1 MVRANGAVS
10 LRELA
15 RVVQTSEVTV
25 RRDVRALEAE
35 GLLDRRHG
43 GAVLPGG
50 FTRESGFPQ
59 KSHLA
64 TAEKTAIADVAASL
78 VEEGEAVVVGAGTT
92 TQELARRLA
101 RVPGLTVVTNSLL
114 VAQALAHAN
123 RVEVVMTGGTLRGS
137 NYALVGSGA
146 EQSLQGL
153 RVSRAFLSG
162 SGLTAER
169 GLSTSNML
177 SASVDRALVQ
187 AAAEVVVLAD
197 HTKLGTDTMFQ
208 TVPTDVMT
216 RLVTDEPPPHD
227 DRAATEL
234 QALADQ
240 GVQITV
246 AGAAAAS
253 GGDGMHPRRP
263 RRDSPSRSSA
273 GAARRPNSA
282 ARPPVGPGR
291 TGTGEGGGHAAAVT
305 RRRLGR
311 APEGR
316 EALPETGRA
325 SIRTGPTAKIRWGRC
340 AVPAPL
346 LAAHA
351 SKYRHD
357 GVAAHLDDATVIL
370 NDDDEP
376 SGRRY
381 DEHVGPH
388 GVVADASVERLDEI
402 AEIRG
407 FDEIRTLIRVEA
419 RAVHHDEGAFEVVA
433 VRQEV
438 ILDGIGVAF
447 CEVERPPVV
456 EGNAGHSVR
465 VVCRRSGEDR
475 IQYPFREVPVDVPR
489 CCGHR
494 LPIGEGSAPK
504 IRLPHKEVVQ
514 TAAGEVG
521 GDLQEIIFIGHEEAL
536 YHWRQ

>member
-1 MVRANGAVS
+1 MFAAERRQLILEMVRANGAVS

-64 TAEKTAIADVAASL
+64 TAEKTAIADLAAGL
-78 VEEGEAVVVGAGTT
+78 VEEGEAIVVGAGTT

-197 HTKLGTDTMFQ
+197 HTKLGMDTMFQ
-208 TVPTDVMT
+208 TVPTDLIT
-216 RLVTDEPPPHD
+216 RLVTDEPPAHD

-240 GVQITV
+240 GVQIAV
-246 AGAAAAS
+246 AGSSAGGA
-253 GGDGMHPRRP
+253 GGDPLPAGRQP
-263 RRDSPSRSSA
+263 RRDVPLPGPRRGQVPGSGPQLRSA
-273 GAARRPNSA
+273 TVMGDQPPAERARVA
-282 ARPPVGPGR
+282 DL
-291 TGTGEGGGHAAAVT
+291 
-305 RRRLGR
+305 RRR
-311 APEGR
+311 
-316 EALPETGRA
+316 
-325 SIRTGPTAKIRWGRC
+325 
-340 AVPAPL
+340 
-346 LAAHA
+346 
-351 SKYRHD
+351 
-357 GVAAHLDDATVIL
+357 
-370 NDDDEP
+370 
-376 SGRRY
+376 
-381 DEHVGPH
+381 
-388 GVVADASVERLDEI
+388 
-402 AEIRG
+402 
-407 FDEIRTLIRVEA
+407 
-419 RAVHHDEGAFEVVA
+419 
-433 VRQEV
+433 
-438 ILDGIGVAF
+438 
-447 CEVERPPVV
+447 
-456 EGNAGHSVR
+456 
-465 VVCRRSGEDR
+465 
-475 IQYPFREVPVDVPR
+475 
-489 CCGHR
+489 
-494 LPIGEGSAPK
+494 
-504 IRLPHKEVVQ
+504 
-514 TAAGEVG
+514 
-521 GDLQEIIFIGHEEAL
+521 
-536 YHWRQ
+536 

>member
-1 MVRANGAVS
+1 MFAAERRQLILEMVRANGAVS

-59 KSHLA
+59 KSLSA
-64 TAEKTAIADVAASL
+64 TAEKTAIADLAASL
-78 VEEGEAVVVGAGTT
+78 VEEGEAIVVGAGTT

-208 TVPTDVMT
+208 TVPTDVIT
-216 RLVTDEPPPHD
+216 RLVTDEPPTHD

-240 GVQITV
+240 GVQIAVAGSV
-246 AGAAAAS
+246 AGA
-253 GGDGMHPRRP
+253 GGSESPPGRP
-263 RRDSPSRSSA
+263 RRDVPLP
-273 GAARRPNSA
+273 GQRRT
-282 ARPPVGPGR
+282 RGGGPGSLR
-291 TGTGEGGGHAAAVT
+291 SATGALTPEPGVPERSARVADL
-305 RRRLGR
+305 RRR
-311 APEGR
+311 
-316 EALPETGRA
+316 
-325 SIRTGPTAKIRWGRC
+325 
-340 AVPAPL
+340 
-346 LAAHA
+346 
-351 SKYRHD
+351 
-357 GVAAHLDDATVIL
+357 
-370 NDDDEP
+370 
-376 SGRRY
+376 
-381 DEHVGPH
+381 
-388 GVVADASVERLDEI
+388 
-402 AEIRG
+402 
-407 FDEIRTLIRVEA
+407 
-419 RAVHHDEGAFEVVA
+419 
-433 VRQEV
+433 
-438 ILDGIGVAF
+438 
-447 CEVERPPVV
+447 
-456 EGNAGHSVR
+456 
-465 VVCRRSGEDR
+465 
-475 IQYPFREVPVDVPR
+475 
-489 CCGHR
+489 
-494 LPIGEGSAPK
+494 
-504 IRLPHKEVVQ
+504 
-514 TAAGEVG
+514 
-521 GDLQEIIFIGHEEAL
+521 
-536 YHWRQ
+536 

>member
-1 MVRANGAVS
+1 MFAAERRQLILEMVRANGAVS

-64 TAEKTAIADVAASL
+64 TAEKTAIADLAAGL
-78 VEEGEAVVVGAGTT
+78 VEEGEAIVVGAGTT

-153 RVSRAFLSG
+153 RVSKAFLSG

-208 TVPTDVMT
+208 TVPTDVIT
-216 RLVTDEPPPHD
+216 RLVTDEPPAND
-227 DRAATEL
+227 DRAGMEL

-240 GVQITV
+240 GVQIAV
-246 AGAAAAS
+246 AGANGVPS
-253 GGDGMHPRRP
+253 GGEQAPARRAPLPGPRRGMALRP
-263 RRDSPSRSSA
+263 GAGFGEPASA
-273 GAARRPNSA
+273 ER
-282 ARPPVGPGR
+282 GR
-291 TGTGEGGGHAAAVT
+291 VADL
-305 RRRLGR
+305 RRR
-311 APEGR
+311 
-316 EALPETGRA
+316 
-325 SIRTGPTAKIRWGRC
+325 
-340 AVPAPL
+340 
-346 LAAHA
+346 
-351 SKYRHD
+351 
-357 GVAAHLDDATVIL
+357 
-370 NDDDEP
+370 
-376 SGRRY
+376 
-381 DEHVGPH
+381 
-388 GVVADASVERLDEI
+388 
-402 AEIRG
+402 
-407 FDEIRTLIRVEA
+407 
-419 RAVHHDEGAFEVVA
+419 
-433 VRQEV
+433 
-438 ILDGIGVAF
+438 
-447 CEVERPPVV
+447 
-456 EGNAGHSVR
+456 
-465 VVCRRSGEDR
+465 
-475 IQYPFREVPVDVPR
+475 
-489 CCGHR
+489 
-494 LPIGEGSAPK
+494 
-504 IRLPHKEVVQ
+504 
-514 TAAGEVG
+514 
-521 GDLQEIIFIGHEEAL
+521 
-536 YHWRQ
+536 

>member
-1 MVRANGAVS
+1 MFAAERRQLILEMVRANGAVS

-64 TAEKTAIADVAASL
+64 TAEKTAIADLAAGL
-78 VEEGEAVVVGAGTT
+78 VEEGEAIVVGAGTT

-153 RVSRAFLSG
+153 RVSKAFLSG

-177 SASVDRALVQ
+177 SSSVDRALVQ

-208 TVPTDVMT
+208 TVPTELIT
-216 RLVTDEPPPHD
+216 RLVTDDPPPHD

-240 GVQITV
+240 GVQIVV
-246 AGAAAAS
+246 AGGNGAS
-253 GGDGMHPRRP
+253 GTPGGEPGPAATPRQRALPGPRRGH
-263 RRDSPSRSSA
+263 PSTALRSAS
-273 GAARRPNSA
+273 GLSE
-282 ARPPVGPGR
+282 GR
-291 TGTGEGGGHAAAVT
+291 VADL
-305 RRRLGR
+305 RRR
-311 APEGR
+311 
-316 EALPETGRA
+316 
-325 SIRTGPTAKIRWGRC
+325 
-340 AVPAPL
+340 
-346 LAAHA
+346 
-351 SKYRHD
+351 
-357 GVAAHLDDATVIL
+357 
-370 NDDDEP
+370 
-376 SGRRY
+376 
-381 DEHVGPH
+381 
-388 GVVADASVERLDEI
+388 
-402 AEIRG
+402 
-407 FDEIRTLIRVEA
+407 
-419 RAVHHDEGAFEVVA
+419 
-433 VRQEV
+433 
-438 ILDGIGVAF
+438 
-447 CEVERPPVV
+447 
-456 EGNAGHSVR
+456 
-465 VVCRRSGEDR
+465 
-475 IQYPFREVPVDVPR
+475 
-489 CCGHR
+489 
-494 LPIGEGSAPK
+494 
-504 IRLPHKEVVQ
+504 
-514 TAAGEVG
+514 
-521 GDLQEIIFIGHEEAL
+521 
-536 YHWRQ
+536 

>member
-1 MVRANGAVS
+1 MFAAERRQLILEMVRANGAVS

-64 TAEKTAIADVAASL
+64 TAEKTAIADLAASL
-78 VEEGEAVVVGAGTT
+78 VEEGEAIVVGAGTT

-153 RVSRAFLSG
+153 RVSKAFLSG

-197 HTKLGTDTMFQ
+197 HSKLGTDTMFQ
-208 TVPTDVMT
+208 TVPTDVIT
-216 RLVTDEPPPHD
+216 RLVTDESPVHD
-227 DRAATEL
+227 ERAATEL

-240 GVQITV
+240 GVQIAV
-246 AGAAAAS
+246 AGASGGGTADGTGTPGAS
-253 GGDGMHPRRP
+253 GGDAVARQQRRDVPLPGPRRQVP
-263 RRDSPSRSSA
+263 
-273 GAARRPNSA
+273 GAAAGLRSA
-282 ARPPVGPGR
+282 TALSEQNGGTERARV
-291 TGTGEGGGHAAAVT
+291 ADL
-305 RRRLGR
+305 RRR
-311 APEGR
+311 
-316 EALPETGRA
+316 
-325 SIRTGPTAKIRWGRC
+325 
-340 AVPAPL
+340 
-346 LAAHA
+346 
-351 SKYRHD
+351 
-357 GVAAHLDDATVIL
+357 
-370 NDDDEP
+370 
-376 SGRRY
+376 
-381 DEHVGPH
+381 
-388 GVVADASVERLDEI
+388 
-402 AEIRG
+402 
-407 FDEIRTLIRVEA
+407 
-419 RAVHHDEGAFEVVA
+419 
-433 VRQEV
+433 
-438 ILDGIGVAF
+438 
-447 CEVERPPVV
+447 
-456 EGNAGHSVR
+456 
-465 VVCRRSGEDR
+465 
-475 IQYPFREVPVDVPR
+475 
-489 CCGHR
+489 
-494 LPIGEGSAPK
+494 
-504 IRLPHKEVVQ
+504 
-514 TAAGEVG
+514 
-521 GDLQEIIFIGHEEAL
+521 
-536 YHWRQ
+536 

>member
-1 MVRANGAVS
+1 MDVGVTVSFVFAAERRQLILEMVRANGAVS

-64 TAEKTAIADVAASL
+64 TAEKTAIADLAAGL
-78 VEEGEAVVVGAGTT
+78 VEEGEAIVVGAGTT

-208 TVPTDVMT
+208 TVPTDVIT
-216 RLVTDEPPPHD
+216 RLVTDEPPAHD

-240 GVQITV
+240 GVQIAV
-246 AGAAAAS
+246 AGAT
-253 GGDGMHPRRP
+253 GG
-263 RRDSPSRSSA
+263 PS
-273 GAARRPNSA
+273 
-282 ARPPVGPGR
+282 
-291 TGTGEGGGHAAAVT
+291 
-305 RRRLGR
+305 
-311 APEGR
+311 
-316 EALPETGRA
+316 
-325 SIRTGPTAKIRWGRC
+325 
-340 AVPAPL
+340 
-346 LAAHA
+346 
-351 SKYRHD
+351 
-357 GVAAHLDDATVIL
+357 
-370 NDDDEP
+370 
-376 SGRRY
+376 
-381 DEHVGPH
+381 
-388 GVVADASVERLDEI
+388 
-402 AEIRG
+402 
-407 FDEIRTLIRVEA
+407 
-419 RAVHHDEGAFEVVA
+419 
-433 VRQEV
+433 
-438 ILDGIGVAF
+438 
-447 CEVERPPVV
+447 
-456 EGNAGHSVR
+456 GNAGGDTPAPARQS
-465 VVCRRSGEDR
+465 RRDMR
-475 IQYPFREVPVDVPR
+475 DVP
-489 CCGHR
+489 
-494 LPIGEGSAPK
+494 LPSPRRGVPGGTSLRGPAAVLGEQPPGAE
-504 IRLPHKEVVQ
+504 RARV
-514 TAAGEVG
+514 A
-521 GDLQEIIFIGHEEAL
+521 DL
-536 YHWRQ
+536 RRR

>member
-1 MVRANGAVS
+1 MFAAERRQLILEMVRANGAVS

-64 TAEKTAIADVAASL
+64 TAEKTAIADLAAGL
-78 VEEGEAVVVGAGTT
+78 VEEGEAIVVGAGTT

-187 AAAEVVVLAD
+187 AAGEVVVLAD
-197 HTKLGTDTMFQ
+197 HTKLGSDTMFQ
-208 TVPTDVMT
+208 TVPTDLIT
-216 RLVTDEPPPHD
+216 RLVTDEPAAHD
-227 DRAATEL
+227 DRAAAEL

-240 GVQITV
+240 GVQIAV
-246 AGAAAAS
+246 AGAGGAPAS
-253 GGDGMHPRRP
+253 ADAGPPGRGA
-263 RRDSPSRSSA
+263 RRDMPLPGQRRTHA
-273 GAARRPNSA
+273 QQLRGAAVLADQSGQGDR
-282 ARPPVGPGR
+282 ARV
-291 TGTGEGGGHAAAVT
+291 ADL
-305 RRRLGR
+305 RRR
-311 APEGR
+311 
-316 EALPETGRA
+316 
-325 SIRTGPTAKIRWGRC
+325 
-340 AVPAPL
+340 
-346 LAAHA
+346 
-351 SKYRHD
+351 
-357 GVAAHLDDATVIL
+357 
-370 NDDDEP
+370 
-376 SGRRY
+376 
-381 DEHVGPH
+381 
-388 GVVADASVERLDEI
+388 
-402 AEIRG
+402 
-407 FDEIRTLIRVEA
+407 
-419 RAVHHDEGAFEVVA
+419 
-433 VRQEV
+433 
-438 ILDGIGVAF
+438 
-447 CEVERPPVV
+447 
-456 EGNAGHSVR
+456 
-465 VVCRRSGEDR
+465 
-475 IQYPFREVPVDVPR
+475 
-489 CCGHR
+489 
-494 LPIGEGSAPK
+494 
-504 IRLPHKEVVQ
+504 
-514 TAAGEVG
+514 
-521 GDLQEIIFIGHEEAL
+521 
-536 YHWRQ
+536 

>member
-1 MVRANGAVS
+1 MFAAERRQLILEMVRANGAVS

-64 TAEKTAIADVAASL
+64 TAEKTAIADLAAGF
-78 VEEGEAVVVGAGTT
+78 VEEGEAIVVGAGTT

-153 RVSRAFLSG
+153 RVSKAFLSG

-197 HTKLGTDTMFQ
+197 HSKLGTDTMFQ
-208 TVPTDVMT
+208 TVPTDVIT
-216 RLVTDEPPPHD
+216 RLVTDEPPAHD

-240 GVQITV
+240 GVQIAVTGASGGATTGSGGPGASGSDAV
-246 AGAAAAS
+246 PARQQRRDVPLPGPRRQVPGAAA
-253 GGDGMHPRRP
+253 GL
-263 RRDSPSRSSA
+263 RSATALGEQNA
-273 GAARRPNSA
+273 GAERARVA
-282 ARPPVGPGR
+282 DL
-291 TGTGEGGGHAAAVT
+291 
-305 RRRLGR
+305 RRR
-311 APEGR
+311 
-316 EALPETGRA
+316 
-325 SIRTGPTAKIRWGRC
+325 
-340 AVPAPL
+340 
-346 LAAHA
+346 
-351 SKYRHD
+351 
-357 GVAAHLDDATVIL
+357 
-370 NDDDEP
+370 
-376 SGRRY
+376 
-381 DEHVGPH
+381 
-388 GVVADASVERLDEI
+388 
-402 AEIRG
+402 
-407 FDEIRTLIRVEA
+407 
-419 RAVHHDEGAFEVVA
+419 
-433 VRQEV
+433 
-438 ILDGIGVAF
+438 
-447 CEVERPPVV
+447 
-456 EGNAGHSVR
+456 
-465 VVCRRSGEDR
+465 
-475 IQYPFREVPVDVPR
+475 
-489 CCGHR
+489 
-494 LPIGEGSAPK
+494 
-504 IRLPHKEVVQ
+504 
-514 TAAGEVG
+514 
-521 GDLQEIIFIGHEEAL
+521 
-536 YHWRQ
+536 

>member
-1 MVRANGAVS
+1 VFAAERRQLILEMVRANGAVS

-64 TAEKTAIADVAASL
+64 TAEKTAIADLAAGL
-78 VEEGEAVVVGAGTT
+78 VEEGEAIVVGAGTT

-153 RVSRAFLSG
+153 RVSKAFLSG

-208 TVPTDVMT
+208 TVPTDVIT
-216 RLVTDEPPPHD
+216 RLVTDEPPAHD

-240 GVQITV
+240 GVQIAV
-246 AGAAAAS
+246 AGASGSPGGDQVPARHQRRDVALPGPRRAAAL
-253 GGDGMHPRRP
+253 
-263 RRDSPSRSSA
+263 RSAAVLGEQAA
-273 GAARRPNSA
+273 GAERARVA
-282 ARPPVGPGR
+282 DL
-291 TGTGEGGGHAAAVT
+291 
-305 RRRLGR
+305 RRR
-311 APEGR
+311 
-316 EALPETGRA
+316 
-325 SIRTGPTAKIRWGRC
+325 
-340 AVPAPL
+340 
-346 LAAHA
+346 
-351 SKYRHD
+351 
-357 GVAAHLDDATVIL
+357 
-370 NDDDEP
+370 
-376 SGRRY
+376 
-381 DEHVGPH
+381 
-388 GVVADASVERLDEI
+388 
-402 AEIRG
+402 
-407 FDEIRTLIRVEA
+407 
-419 RAVHHDEGAFEVVA
+419 
-433 VRQEV
+433 
-438 ILDGIGVAF
+438 
-447 CEVERPPVV
+447 
-456 EGNAGHSVR
+456 
-465 VVCRRSGEDR
+465 
-475 IQYPFREVPVDVPR
+475 
-489 CCGHR
+489 
-494 LPIGEGSAPK
+494 
-504 IRLPHKEVVQ
+504 
-514 TAAGEVG
+514 
-521 GDLQEIIFIGHEEAL
+521 
-536 YHWRQ
+536 

>member
-1 MVRANGAVS
+1 MFAAERRQLILEMVRANGAVS

-59 KSHLA
+59 KSLSA
-64 TAEKTAIADVAASL
+64 TAEKTAIADLAAAL
-78 VEEGEAVVVGAGTT
+78 VEEGEAIVVGAGTT

-208 TVPTDVMT
+208 TVPTDVIT
-216 RLVTDEPPPHD
+216 RLVTDEPPAHD

-240 GVQITV
+240 GVQIAV
-246 AGAAAAS
+246 AGAAGAT
-253 GGDGMHPRRP
+253 
-263 RRDSPSRSSA
+263 
-273 GAARRPNSA
+273 AARHEVPLPGQRRTRTGLRSA
-282 ARPPVGPGR
+282 AGPLAPDPLPDRPARV
-291 TGTGEGGGHAAAVT
+291 ADL
-305 RRRLGR
+305 RRR
-311 APEGR
+311 
-316 EALPETGRA
+316 
-325 SIRTGPTAKIRWGRC
+325 
-340 AVPAPL
+340 
-346 LAAHA
+346 
-351 SKYRHD
+351 
-357 GVAAHLDDATVIL
+357 
-370 NDDDEP
+370 
-376 SGRRY
+376 
-381 DEHVGPH
+381 
-388 GVVADASVERLDEI
+388 
-402 AEIRG
+402 
-407 FDEIRTLIRVEA
+407 
-419 RAVHHDEGAFEVVA
+419 
-433 VRQEV
+433 
-438 ILDGIGVAF
+438 
-447 CEVERPPVV
+447 
-456 EGNAGHSVR
+456 
-465 VVCRRSGEDR
+465 
-475 IQYPFREVPVDVPR
+475 
-489 CCGHR
+489 
-494 LPIGEGSAPK
+494 
-504 IRLPHKEVVQ
+504 
-514 TAAGEVG
+514 
-521 GDLQEIIFIGHEEAL
+521 
-536 YHWRQ
+536 

>member
-1 MVRANGAVS
+1 MFAAERRQLILEMVRANGAVS

-64 TAEKTAIADVAASL
+64 TAEKTAIADLAAGL
-78 VEEGEAVVVGAGTT
+78 VEEGEAIVVGAGTT

-208 TVPTDVMT
+208 TVPTDVIT
-216 RLVTDEPPPHD
+216 RLVTDEPPLHD

-240 GVQITV
+240 GVQIAV
-246 AGAAAAS
+246 AGPGMAAPGHGAEAAGPAPS
-253 GGDGMHPRRP
+253 PGGRRP
-263 RRDSPSRSSA
+263 RPMGPP
-273 GAARRPNSA
+273 GAAKGGDELPLPGPRRNHPPGPGGPPQLRSTAALADQQAAAGGNRA
-282 ARPPVGPGR
+282 ARIADLRGR
-291 TGTGEGGGHAAAVT
+291 
-305 RRRLGR
+305 
-311 APEGR
+311 
-316 EALPETGRA
+316 
-325 SIRTGPTAKIRWGRC
+325 
-340 AVPAPL
+340 
-346 LAAHA
+346 
-351 SKYRHD
+351 
-357 GVAAHLDDATVIL
+357 
-370 NDDDEP
+370 
-376 SGRRY
+376 
-381 DEHVGPH
+381 
-388 GVVADASVERLDEI
+388 
-402 AEIRG
+402 
-407 FDEIRTLIRVEA
+407 
-419 RAVHHDEGAFEVVA
+419 
-433 VRQEV
+433 
-438 ILDGIGVAF
+438 
-447 CEVERPPVV
+447 
-456 EGNAGHSVR
+456 
-465 VVCRRSGEDR
+465 
-475 IQYPFREVPVDVPR
+475 
-489 CCGHR
+489 
-494 LPIGEGSAPK
+494 
-504 IRLPHKEVVQ
+504 
-514 TAAGEVG
+514 
-521 GDLQEIIFIGHEEAL
+521 
-536 YHWRQ
+536 

>member
-1 MVRANGAVS
+1 MFAAERRQLILEMVRANGAVS

-64 TAEKTAIADVAASL
+64 TAEKTAIADLAAGL
-78 VEEGEAVVVGAGTT
+78 VEEGEAIVVGAGTT

-197 HTKLGTDTMFQ
+197 HTKLGSDTMFQ
-208 TVPTDVMT
+208 TVPTDLIT
-216 RLVTDEPPPHD
+216 RLVTDEPPGHD
-227 DRAATEL
+227 DRAAAEL

-240 GVQITV
+240 GVQIAV
-246 AGAAAAS
+246 AGAGS
-253 GGDGMHPRRP
+253 GPAPAEALPPGRQP
-263 RRDSPSRSSA
+263 RRDMPLP
-273 GAARRPNSA
+273 GQRRTRGGPGGPGPQQLRSA
-282 ARPPVGPGR
+282 AVLAEPGQGPGDR
-291 TGTGEGGGHAAAVT
+291 ARVADM
-305 RRRLGR
+305 RRR
-311 APEGR
+311 
-316 EALPETGRA
+316 
-325 SIRTGPTAKIRWGRC
+325 
-340 AVPAPL
+340 
-346 LAAHA
+346 
-351 SKYRHD
+351 
-357 GVAAHLDDATVIL
+357 
-370 NDDDEP
+370 
-376 SGRRY
+376 
-381 DEHVGPH
+381 
-388 GVVADASVERLDEI
+388 
-402 AEIRG
+402 
-407 FDEIRTLIRVEA
+407 
-419 RAVHHDEGAFEVVA
+419 
-433 VRQEV
+433 
-438 ILDGIGVAF
+438 
-447 CEVERPPVV
+447 
-456 EGNAGHSVR
+456 
-465 VVCRRSGEDR
+465 
-475 IQYPFREVPVDVPR
+475 
-489 CCGHR
+489 
-494 LPIGEGSAPK
+494 
-504 IRLPHKEVVQ
+504 
-514 TAAGEVG
+514 
-521 GDLQEIIFIGHEEAL
+521 
-536 YHWRQ
+536 

>member
-1 MVRANGAVS
+1 MFAAERRQLILEMVRANGAVS

-59 KSHLA
+59 KSHLS
-64 TAEKTAIADVAASL
+64 TAEKTAIADLAAGL
-78 VEEGEAVVVGAGTT
+78 VGEGEAVVVGAGTT

-197 HTKLGTDTMFQ
+197 HTKLGSDTMFQ
-208 TVPTDVMT
+208 TVPTELIT
-216 RLVTDEPPPHD
+216 RLVTDEPPAHD
-227 DRAATEL
+227 ERAATEL

-240 GVQITV
+240 GVEITV
-246 AGAAAAS
+246 AGPDTESPANESLPPGRQPRQDMPLPGQRRTQGGHGGPAGLGPQLRSAAALAE
-253 GGDGMHPRRP
+253 G
-263 RRDSPSRSSA
+263 
-273 GAARRPNSA
+273 
-282 ARPPVGPGR
+282 PVGR
-291 TGTGEGGGHAAAVT
+291 VADL
-305 RRRLGR
+305 RRR
-311 APEGR
+311 
-316 EALPETGRA
+316 
-325 SIRTGPTAKIRWGRC
+325 
-340 AVPAPL
+340 
-346 LAAHA
+346 
-351 SKYRHD
+351 
-357 GVAAHLDDATVIL
+357 
-370 NDDDEP
+370 
-376 SGRRY
+376 
-381 DEHVGPH
+381 
-388 GVVADASVERLDEI
+388 
-402 AEIRG
+402 
-407 FDEIRTLIRVEA
+407 
-419 RAVHHDEGAFEVVA
+419 
-433 VRQEV
+433 
-438 ILDGIGVAF
+438 
-447 CEVERPPVV
+447 
-456 EGNAGHSVR
+456 
-465 VVCRRSGEDR
+465 
-475 IQYPFREVPVDVPR
+475 
-489 CCGHR
+489 
-494 LPIGEGSAPK
+494 
-504 IRLPHKEVVQ
+504 
-514 TAAGEVG
+514 
-521 GDLQEIIFIGHEEAL
+521 
-536 YHWRQ
+536 

>member
-59 KSHLA
+59 KSLSA
-64 TAEKTAIADVAASL
+64 TAEKTAIADLAASL
-78 VEEGEAVVVGAGTT
+78 VEEGEAIVVGAGTT

-123 RVEVVMTGGTLRGS
+123 RVEVVMTGGTLRGT

-208 TVPTDVMT
+208 TVPTDVIT
-216 RLVTDEPPPHD
+216 RLVTDEPPAHD

-240 GVQITV
+240 GVQIAV
-246 AGAAAAS
+246 AGA
-253 GGDGMHPRRP
+253 G
-263 RRDSPSRSSA
+263 A
-273 GAARRPNSA
+273 GAGAG
-282 ARPPVGPGR
+282 PVAEDG
-291 TGTGEGGGHAAAVT
+291 
-305 RRRLGR
+305 
-311 APEGR
+311 
-316 EALPETGRA
+316 LPSG
-325 SIRTGPTAKIRWGRC
+325 
-340 AVPAPL
+340 
-346 LAAHA
+346 
-351 SKYRHD
+351 
-357 GVAAHLDDATVIL
+357 
-370 NDDDEP
+370 P
-376 SGRRY
+376 SGRQPR
-381 DEHVGPH
+381 
-388 GVVADASVERLDEI
+388 
-402 AEIRG
+402 
-407 FDEIRTLIRVEA
+407 
-419 RAVHHDEGAFEVVA
+419 
-433 VRQEV
+433 
-438 ILDGIGVAF
+438 
-447 CEVERPPVV
+447 
-456 EGNAGHSVR
+456 
-465 VVCRRSGEDR
+465 
-475 IQYPFREVPVDVPR
+475 REVP
-489 CCGHR
+489 
-494 LPIGEGSAPK
+494 LPGQRRTRSAPGPL
-504 IRLPHKEVVQ
+504 RSPSPLTSEPADRDRP
-514 TAAGEVG
+514 TRMA
-521 GDLQEIIFIGHEEAL
+521 DL
-536 YHWRQ
+536 RRR

>member
-1 MVRANGAVS
+1 MFAAERRQLILEMVRANGAVS

-64 TAEKTAIADVAASL
+64 TAEKTAIADLAANF
-78 VEEGEAVVVGAGTT
+78 VEEGEAIVVGAGTT

-208 TVPTDVMT
+208 TVPTDVIT
-216 RLVTDEPPPHD
+216 RLVTDEPPAHD
-227 DRAATEL
+227 DRAQTEL

-240 GVQITV
+240 GVQIAV
-246 AGAAAAS
+246 AGASGNGLAGGDMPSGGRQQRRDVPLPAPRRGPVPAGLRAAS
-253 GGDGMHPRRP
+253 AMGEP
-263 RRDSPSRSSA
+263 
-273 GAARRPNSA
+273 GAERARVA
-282 ARPPVGPGR
+282 DL
-291 TGTGEGGGHAAAVT
+291 
-305 RRRLGR
+305 RRR
-311 APEGR
+311 
-316 EALPETGRA
+316 
-325 SIRTGPTAKIRWGRC
+325 
-340 AVPAPL
+340 
-346 LAAHA
+346 
-351 SKYRHD
+351 
-357 GVAAHLDDATVIL
+357 
-370 NDDDEP
+370 
-376 SGRRY
+376 
-381 DEHVGPH
+381 
-388 GVVADASVERLDEI
+388 
-402 AEIRG
+402 
-407 FDEIRTLIRVEA
+407 
-419 RAVHHDEGAFEVVA
+419 
-433 VRQEV
+433 
-438 ILDGIGVAF
+438 
-447 CEVERPPVV
+447 
-456 EGNAGHSVR
+456 
-465 VVCRRSGEDR
+465 
-475 IQYPFREVPVDVPR
+475 
-489 CCGHR
+489 
-494 LPIGEGSAPK
+494 
-504 IRLPHKEVVQ
+504 
-514 TAAGEVG
+514 
-521 GDLQEIIFIGHEEAL
+521 
-536 YHWRQ
+536 

>member
-1 MVRANGAVS
+1 MFAAERRQLILEMVRANGAVS

-64 TAEKTAIADVAASL
+64 TAEKTAIADLAAGL
-78 VEEGEAVVVGAGTT
+78 VEEGEAIVVGAGTT

-197 HTKLGTDTMFQ
+197 HTKLGSDTMFQ
-208 TVPTDVMT
+208 TVPTDLIT
-216 RLVTDEPPPHD
+216 HLVTDEPAAHD
-227 DRAATEL
+227 DRAASEL

-240 GVQITV
+240 GVQIAV
-246 AGAAAAS
+246 AGAGAAAAAS
-253 GGDGMHPRRP
+253 GAASVSGDGA
-263 RRDSPSRSSA
+263 SGA
-273 GAARRPNSA
+273 GRGARREMPLPGQRRTHGQALRGVPVEPGSGDRERERER
-282 ARPPVGPGR
+282 ARV
-291 TGTGEGGGHAAAVT
+291 ADL
-305 RRRLGR
+305 RRR
-311 APEGR
+311 
-316 EALPETGRA
+316 
-325 SIRTGPTAKIRWGRC
+325 
-340 AVPAPL
+340 
-346 LAAHA
+346 
-351 SKYRHD
+351 
-357 GVAAHLDDATVIL
+357 
-370 NDDDEP
+370 
-376 SGRRY
+376 
-381 DEHVGPH
+381 
-388 GVVADASVERLDEI
+388 
-402 AEIRG
+402 
-407 FDEIRTLIRVEA
+407 
-419 RAVHHDEGAFEVVA
+419 
-433 VRQEV
+433 
-438 ILDGIGVAF
+438 
-447 CEVERPPVV
+447 
-456 EGNAGHSVR
+456 
-465 VVCRRSGEDR
+465 
-475 IQYPFREVPVDVPR
+475 
-489 CCGHR
+489 
-494 LPIGEGSAPK
+494 
-504 IRLPHKEVVQ
+504 
-514 TAAGEVG
+514 
-521 GDLQEIIFIGHEEAL
+521 
-536 YHWRQ
+536 

>member
-1 MVRANGAVS
+1 MFAAERRQLILEMVRANGAVS

-64 TAEKTAIADVAASL
+64 TAEKTAIADLAAGL
-78 VEEGEAVVVGAGTT
+78 VEEGEAIVVGAGTT

-153 RVSRAFLSG
+153 RVSKAFLSG

-197 HTKLGTDTMFQ
+197 HSKLGTDTMFQ
-208 TVPTDVMT
+208 TVPTDVIT
-216 RLVTDEPPPHD
+216 RLVTDDPPAHD

-240 GVQITV
+240 GVQIAV
-246 AGAAAAS
+246 AGASGAS
-253 GGDGMHPRRP
+253 G
-263 RRDSPSRSSA
+263 SPGASGASA
-273 GAARRPNSA
+273 GD
-282 ARPPVGPGR
+282 
-291 TGTGEGGGHAAAVT
+291 
-305 RRRLGR
+305 
-311 APEGR
+311 
-316 EALPETGRA
+316 
-325 SIRTGPTAKIRWGRC
+325 
-340 AVPAPL
+340 AVPARQQRRDVPL
-346 LAAHA
+346 PGPRRQVPGAGSGL
-351 SKYRHD
+351 RT
-357 GVAAHLDDATVIL
+357 ATAL
-370 NDDDEP
+370 GEQN
-376 SGRRY
+376 G
-381 DEHVGPH
+381 GPAEQRAR
-388 GVVADASVERLDEI
+388 VADL
-402 AEIRG
+402 
-407 FDEIRTLIRVEA
+407 
-419 RAVHHDEGAFEVVA
+419 
-433 VRQEV
+433 
-438 ILDGIGVAF
+438 
-447 CEVERPPVV
+447 
-456 EGNAGHSVR
+456 
-465 VVCRRSGEDR
+465 RRR
-475 IQYPFREVPVDVPR
+475 
-489 CCGHR
+489 
-494 LPIGEGSAPK
+494 
-504 IRLPHKEVVQ
+504 
-514 TAAGEVG
+514 
-521 GDLQEIIFIGHEEAL
+521 
-536 YHWRQ
+536 

>member
-50 FTRESGFPQ
+50 FSRESGLPQ
-59 KSHLA
+59 KSQLS
-64 TAEKTAIADVAASL
+64 TAEKTAIADLAAGL

-197 HTKLGTDTMFQ
+197 HTKLGADTMFQ
-208 TVPTDVMT
+208 TVPTDVIT
-216 RLVTDEPPPHD
+216 RLVTDEPPAQD
-227 DRAATEL
+227 DRAPGEL

-240 GVQITV
+240 GVQVTV
-246 AGAAAAS
+246 AGPAAGGPEGAPHS
-253 GGDGMHPRRP
+253 GP
-263 RRDSPSRSSA
+263 
-273 GAARRPNSA
+273 GAAG
-282 ARPPVGPGR
+282 V
-291 TGTGEGGGHAAAVT
+291 EGGGA
-305 RRRLGR
+305 RRDMQFPGPRRTMPPGGPGGPGGPNGPGSSGGSTPGLRSASALRR
-311 APEGR
+311 A
-316 EALPETGRA
+316 
-325 SIRTGPTAKIRWGRC
+325 
-340 AVPAPL
+340 
-346 LAAHA
+346 
-351 SKYRHD
+351 
-357 GVAAHLDDATVIL
+357 
-370 NDDDEP
+370 
-376 SGRRY
+376 
-381 DEHVGPH
+381 
-388 GVVADASVERLDEI
+388 
-402 AEIRG
+402 
-407 FDEIRTLIRVEA
+407 
-419 RAVHHDEGAFEVVA
+419 
-433 VRQEV
+433 
-438 ILDGIGVAF
+438 
-447 CEVERPPVV
+447 
-456 EGNAGHSVR
+456 
-465 VVCRRSGEDR
+465 
-475 IQYPFREVPVDVPR
+475 
-489 CCGHR
+489 
-494 LPIGEGSAPK
+494 
-504 IRLPHKEVVQ
+504 
-514 TAAGEVG
+514 
-521 GDLQEIIFIGHEEAL
+521 
-536 YHWRQ
+536 

>member
-59 KSHLA
+59 KSLSA
-64 TAEKTAIADVAASL
+64 TAEKTAIADLAAGL
-78 VEEGEAVVVGAGTT
+78 VNEGEAIVVGAGTT

-197 HTKLGTDTMFQ
+197 HTKLGADTMFQ
-208 TVPTDVMT
+208 TVPTDVIT
-216 RLVTDEPPPHD
+216 RLVTDEPPTLD

-246 AGAAAAS
+246 AGSGAAETDAAP
-253 GGDGMHPRRP
+253 GRPP
-263 RRDSPSRSSA
+263 RRDMPLP
-273 GAARRPNSA
+273 GQRRTRGGGPQRLSA
-282 ARPPVGPGR
+282 AGGLEPG
-291 TGTGEGGGHAAAVT
+291 AVERNARVADL
-305 RRRLGR
+305 RRR
-311 APEGR
+311 
-316 EALPETGRA
+316 
-325 SIRTGPTAKIRWGRC
+325 
-340 AVPAPL
+340 
-346 LAAHA
+346 
-351 SKYRHD
+351 
-357 GVAAHLDDATVIL
+357 
-370 NDDDEP
+370 
-376 SGRRY
+376 
-381 DEHVGPH
+381 
-388 GVVADASVERLDEI
+388 
-402 AEIRG
+402 
-407 FDEIRTLIRVEA
+407 
-419 RAVHHDEGAFEVVA
+419 
-433 VRQEV
+433 
-438 ILDGIGVAF
+438 
-447 CEVERPPVV
+447 
-456 EGNAGHSVR
+456 
-465 VVCRRSGEDR
+465 
-475 IQYPFREVPVDVPR
+475 
-489 CCGHR
+489 
-494 LPIGEGSAPK
+494 
-504 IRLPHKEVVQ
+504 
-514 TAAGEVG
+514 
-521 GDLQEIIFIGHEEAL
+521 
-536 YHWRQ
+536 

>member
-1 MVRANGAVS
+1 MFAAERRQLILEMVRANGAVS

-64 TAEKTAIADVAASL
+64 TAEKTAIADLAAGFVA
-78 VEEGEAVVVGAGTT
+78 EGEAIVVGAGTT

-153 RVSRAFLSG
+153 RVSKAFLSG

-197 HTKLGTDTMFQ
+197 HSKLGTDTMFQ
-208 TVPTDVMT
+208 TVPTDVIT
-216 RLVTDEPPPHD
+216 RLVTDEPPAHD
-227 DRAATEL
+227 DRGATEL

-240 GVQITV
+240 GVQIAV
-246 AGAAAAS
+246 AGASGGAGGGSGAS
-253 GGDGMHPRRP
+253 GGESVPARRQRRDVALPGPRRQVP
-263 RRDSPSRSSA
+263 GAAAGLRPAAAMGEQNA
-273 GAARRPNSA
+273 GAERARVA
-282 ARPPVGPGR
+282 DL
-291 TGTGEGGGHAAAVT
+291 
-305 RRRLGR
+305 RRR
-311 APEGR
+311 
-316 EALPETGRA
+316 
-325 SIRTGPTAKIRWGRC
+325 
-340 AVPAPL
+340 
-346 LAAHA
+346 
-351 SKYRHD
+351 
-357 GVAAHLDDATVIL
+357 
-370 NDDDEP
+370 
-376 SGRRY
+376 
-381 DEHVGPH
+381 
-388 GVVADASVERLDEI
+388 
-402 AEIRG
+402 
-407 FDEIRTLIRVEA
+407 
-419 RAVHHDEGAFEVVA
+419 
-433 VRQEV
+433 
-438 ILDGIGVAF
+438 
-447 CEVERPPVV
+447 
-456 EGNAGHSVR
+456 
-465 VVCRRSGEDR
+465 
-475 IQYPFREVPVDVPR
+475 
-489 CCGHR
+489 
-494 LPIGEGSAPK
+494 
-504 IRLPHKEVVQ
+504 
-514 TAAGEVG
+514 
-521 GDLQEIIFIGHEEAL
+521 
-536 YHWRQ
+536 

>member
-1 MVRANGAVS
+1 MFAAERRQLILEMVRANGAVS

-50 FTRESGFPQ
+50 FARESGFPQ

-64 TAEKTAIADVAASL
+64 TAEKTAIADLAAGF
-78 VEEGEAVVVGAGTT
+78 VEEGEAIVVGAGTT

-208 TVPTDVMT
+208 TVPTDVIT
-216 RLVTDEPPPHD
+216 RLVTDEPPGHD

-240 GVQITV
+240 GVQIAV
-246 AGAAAAS
+246 AGGPGTGAAQQAPEVVAA
-253 GGDGMHPRRP
+253 DRRGP
-263 RRDSPSRSSA
+263 RRDVPLP
-273 GAARRPNSA
+273 GQRRNLAP
-282 ARPPVGPGR
+282 
-291 TGTGEGGGHAAAVT
+291 GGGGSGPQLRTAAPLAEQPGGRVADLAP
-305 RRRLGR
+305 RRR
-311 APEGR
+311 
-316 EALPETGRA
+316 
-325 SIRTGPTAKIRWGRC
+325 
-340 AVPAPL
+340 
-346 LAAHA
+346 
-351 SKYRHD
+351 
-357 GVAAHLDDATVIL
+357 
-370 NDDDEP
+370 
-376 SGRRY
+376 
-381 DEHVGPH
+381 
-388 GVVADASVERLDEI
+388 
-402 AEIRG
+402 
-407 FDEIRTLIRVEA
+407 
-419 RAVHHDEGAFEVVA
+419 
-433 VRQEV
+433 
-438 ILDGIGVAF
+438 
-447 CEVERPPVV
+447 
-456 EGNAGHSVR
+456 
-465 VVCRRSGEDR
+465 
-475 IQYPFREVPVDVPR
+475 
-489 CCGHR
+489 
-494 LPIGEGSAPK
+494 
-504 IRLPHKEVVQ
+504 
-514 TAAGEVG
+514 
-521 GDLQEIIFIGHEEAL
+521 
-536 YHWRQ
+536 

>member
-64 TAEKTAIADVAASL
+64 TAEKTAIADLAASF

-146 EQSLQGL
+146 EQSLHGL
-153 RVSRAFLSG
+153 RVTRAFLSG

-208 TVPTDVMT
+208 TVPTDVIT
-216 RLVTDEPPPHD
+216 RLVTDEPPSHD

-240 GVQITV
+240 GVHISV
-246 AGAAAAS
+246 AGPGAGAPAGAVPGPEQVPQQQRRRDVPPLPGQRRTHHPHPPGAQPQ
-253 GGDGMHPRRP
+253 GGGGAPSAPQLRSAGPLGAEPPTARVADLAPRR
-263 RRDSPSRSSA
+263 R
-273 GAARRPNSA
+273 
-282 ARPPVGPGR
+282 
-291 TGTGEGGGHAAAVT
+291 
-305 RRRLGR
+305 
-311 APEGR
+311 
-316 EALPETGRA
+316 
-325 SIRTGPTAKIRWGRC
+325 
-340 AVPAPL
+340 
-346 LAAHA
+346 
-351 SKYRHD
+351 
-357 GVAAHLDDATVIL
+357 
-370 NDDDEP
+370 
-376 SGRRY
+376 
-381 DEHVGPH
+381 
-388 GVVADASVERLDEI
+388 
-402 AEIRG
+402 
-407 FDEIRTLIRVEA
+407 
-419 RAVHHDEGAFEVVA
+419 
-433 VRQEV
+433 
-438 ILDGIGVAF
+438 
-447 CEVERPPVV
+447 
-456 EGNAGHSVR
+456 
-465 VVCRRSGEDR
+465 
-475 IQYPFREVPVDVPR
+475 
-489 CCGHR
+489 
-494 LPIGEGSAPK
+494 
-504 IRLPHKEVVQ
+504 
-514 TAAGEVG
+514 
-521 GDLQEIIFIGHEEAL
+521 
-536 YHWRQ
+536 

>member
-1 MVRANGAVS
+1 MFAAERRQLILEMVRANGAVS

-64 TAEKTAIADVAASL
+64 TAEKTAIADLAAGF
-78 VEEGEAVVVGAGTT
+78 VEEGEAIVVGAGTT

-187 AAAEVVVLAD
+187 AAGEVVVLAD
-197 HTKLGTDTMFQ
+197 HTKLGSDTMFQ
-208 TVPTDVMT
+208 TVPTDVIT
-216 RLVTDEPPPHD
+216 RLVTDEPPGHD

-240 GVQITV
+240 GVQIAV
-246 AGAAAAS
+246 AGGPGAGRGQGQPGMDAAGDRRGPRRDVPLPGQRRNHAPGGGGGGPQLRAATPLSEAS
-253 GGDGMHPRRP
+253 GGRVADLAPRR
-263 RRDSPSRSSA
+263 R
-273 GAARRPNSA
+273 
-282 ARPPVGPGR
+282 
-291 TGTGEGGGHAAAVT
+291 
-305 RRRLGR
+305 
-311 APEGR
+311 
-316 EALPETGRA
+316 
-325 SIRTGPTAKIRWGRC
+325 
-340 AVPAPL
+340 
-346 LAAHA
+346 
-351 SKYRHD
+351 
-357 GVAAHLDDATVIL
+357 
-370 NDDDEP
+370 
-376 SGRRY
+376 
-381 DEHVGPH
+381 
-388 GVVADASVERLDEI
+388 
-402 AEIRG
+402 
-407 FDEIRTLIRVEA
+407 
-419 RAVHHDEGAFEVVA
+419 
-433 VRQEV
+433 
-438 ILDGIGVAF
+438 
-447 CEVERPPVV
+447 
-456 EGNAGHSVR
+456 
-465 VVCRRSGEDR
+465 
-475 IQYPFREVPVDVPR
+475 
-489 CCGHR
+489 
-494 LPIGEGSAPK
+494 
-504 IRLPHKEVVQ
+504 
-514 TAAGEVG
+514 
-521 GDLQEIIFIGHEEAL
+521 
-536 YHWRQ
+536 

>member
-64 TAEKTAIADVAASL
+64 TAEKTAIADLAASL

-101 RVPGLTVVTNSLL
+101 RIPGLTVVTNSLL

-208 TVPTDVMT
+208 TVPTDVIT
-216 RLVTDEPPPHD
+216 RLVTDDPPAHD

-246 AGAAAAS
+246 AGGAA
-253 GGDGMHPRRP
+253 GPGEGVPPGRQP
-263 RRDSPSRSSA
+263 RRDTPLPGQRRTHGGAGPGPQTRRGASASSSA
-273 GAARRPNSA
+273 G
-282 ARPPVGPGR
+282 
-291 TGTGEGGGHAAAVT
+291 
-305 RRRLGR
+305 
-311 APEGR
+311 
-316 EALPETGRA
+316 
-325 SIRTGPTAKIRWGRC
+325 
-340 AVPAPL
+340 L
-346 LAAHA
+346 LADQPGERA
-351 SKYRHD
+351 R
-357 GVAAHLDDATVIL
+357 
-370 NDDDEP
+370 
-376 SGRRY
+376 
-381 DEHVGPH
+381 
-388 GVVADASVERLDEI
+388 VADLR
-402 AEIRG
+402 
-407 FDEIRTLIRVEA
+407 
-419 RAVHHDEGAFEVVA
+419 
-433 VRQEV
+433 
-438 ILDGIGVAF
+438 
-447 CEVERPPVV
+447 
-456 EGNAGHSVR
+456 
-465 VVCRRSGEDR
+465 
-475 IQYPFREVPVDVPR
+475 
-489 CCGHR
+489 HR
-494 LPIGEGSAPK
+494 
-504 IRLPHKEVVQ
+504 
-514 TAAGEVG
+514 
-521 GDLQEIIFIGHEEAL
+521 
-536 YHWRQ
+536 

>member
-1 MVRANGAVS
+1 MFAAERRQLILEMVRANGAVS

-64 TAEKTAIADVAASL
+64 TAEKTAIADLAASF

-101 RVPGLTVVTNSLL
+101 RIPGLTVVTNSLL

-208 TVPTDVMT
+208 TVPTDLIS
-216 RLVTDEPPPHD
+216 RLVTDEPPAHD
-227 DRAATEL
+227 DRAGTEL

-240 GVQITV
+240 GVQIAV
-246 AGAAAAS
+246 AGAGAAS
-253 GGDGMHPRRP
+253 GGEPVPPGRQP
-263 RRDSPSRSSA
+263 RRDVPLPGQRRTHAAGPGGSPGPQLR
-273 GAARRPNSA
+273 GAAAPLSA
-282 ARPPVGPGR
+282 QEQGERARV
-291 TGTGEGGGHAAAVT
+291 ADL
-305 RRRLGR
+305 RRR
-311 APEGR
+311 
-316 EALPETGRA
+316 
-325 SIRTGPTAKIRWGRC
+325 
-340 AVPAPL
+340 
-346 LAAHA
+346 
-351 SKYRHD
+351 
-357 GVAAHLDDATVIL
+357 
-370 NDDDEP
+370 
-376 SGRRY
+376 
-381 DEHVGPH
+381 
-388 GVVADASVERLDEI
+388 
-402 AEIRG
+402 
-407 FDEIRTLIRVEA
+407 
-419 RAVHHDEGAFEVVA
+419 
-433 VRQEV
+433 
-438 ILDGIGVAF
+438 
-447 CEVERPPVV
+447 
-456 EGNAGHSVR
+456 
-465 VVCRRSGEDR
+465 
-475 IQYPFREVPVDVPR
+475 
-489 CCGHR
+489 
-494 LPIGEGSAPK
+494 
-504 IRLPHKEVVQ
+504 
-514 TAAGEVG
+514 
-521 GDLQEIIFIGHEEAL
+521 
-536 YHWRQ
+536 